1 MSGTCCSRLSKW
13 YMITT
18 NLLFACLGAAFVV
31 FGVIGNKGGF
41 KGSTLFPENTYK
53 LVPVLGAII
62 IVAALLGIIGAFVR
76 RKTLV
81 IIYLFIVLVA
91 LVYQIV
97 IGIGIYKK
105 AADPSG
111 YLAPIWSKGSDSFRA
126 HLQTEFSCCGYN
138 NANDQPAVSDTC
150 NPSYVHTAFVR
161 VYAILFAALAVE
173 ILALSNGITILCTR
187 AMYGDED
194 EDERARRRKSGIRLD
209 DMSMDTAS
217 TANHN
222 VGEDNY
228 SRSDR
233 YDSYDVYRHNN
244 GSNAYQTS
252 PYNSHQ
258 NRYY

>member
-1 MSGTCCSRLSKW
+1 MMNESNERL
-13 YMITT
+13 T
-18 NLLFACLGAAFVV
+18 
-31 FGVIGNKGGF
+31 GF
-41 KGSTLFPENTYK
+41 IK
-53 LVPVLGAII
+53 
-62 IVAALLGIIGAFVR
+62 
-76 RKTLV
+76 
-81 IIYLFIVLVA
+81 
-91 LVYQIV
+91 
-97 IGIGIYKK
+97 
-105 AADPSG
+105 
-111 YLAPIWSKGSDSFRA
+111 
-126 HLQTEFSCCGYN
+126 FSCCGYN

-150 NPSYVHTAFVR
+150 NPSSGAISSNPPCYESLTSYVHTAFVR

-173 ILALSNGITILCTR
+173 VLALSNGITILCTR

-217 TANHN
+217 TTNHN
-222 VGEDNY
+222 VGNAGGGGGSYNHYGGSHESKVFYAEDNY

-252 PYNSHQ
+252 PYSNHQ